1 MMAADPGFV
10 DVLVG
15 FGGALRDAGMP
26 VGTDDVMAFCEAA
39 AALDPADVVDVYWAG
54 HGTLVTRREHLGVYG
69 RVFRWYFLDAA
80 LEDPEDPRHQLRAT
94 SERSATLE
102 LPDPETDSDQPG
114 DDQDTPLGHV
124 ASAVEVDRHRS
135 FSACTPE
142 ELAAVRRIINR
153 IRLTPPKR
161 RSRRMIRARNGRRI
175 DLHRTARDAI
185 RHHGEVDELRYERRR
200 SRPRTLVLLLD
211 VSGSM
216 SEHSRNLLQ
225 FAYSSRRAA
234 TKVEVF
240 CFGTRLTRI
249 TRQLDRRRPDD
260 AMARAAAAVSD
271 WDGGTRIGDCLDVF
285 VRTWARRGLTRG
297 SVVVICS
304 DGLDRGDPAILASAI
319 ERLSRLSHRIVW
331 VTPHAGDNRQSRP
344 ATLAMMVADPFIDE
358 VVGAGDLAGLE
369 RFAGTLPTL
378 R

>member
-1 MMAADPGFV
+1 MAVDPGFV
-10 DVLVG
+10 EVLVG
-15 FGGALRDAGMP
+15 FGSALRDAGMP
-26 VGTDDVMAFCEAA
+26 VGTDDVMTFCEAA
-39 AALDPADVVDVYWAG
+39 AELDPADVVDVYWAG
-54 HGTLVTRREHLGVYG
+54 HGALVTRREHLAVYD
-69 RVFRWYFLDAA
+69 RVFRWYFLDAP
-80 LEDPEDPRHQLRAT
+80 LEDPDDPRHQLRST
-94 SERSATLE
+94 TERSATLE
-102 LPDPETDSDQPG
+102 LPDPETDGEQG
-114 DDQDTPLGHV
+114 DDDEDAPLGHV

-142 ELAAVRRIINR
+142 ELAAVRRIISR

-161 RSRRMIRARNGRRI
+161 RSRRLTRARNGRRV
-175 DLHRTARDAI
+175 DLHRTAREAI
-185 RHHGEVDELRYERRR
+185 RHHGDVDALRYVRRR
-200 SRPRTLVLLLD
+200 MRPRTLVLLLD

-234 TKVEVF
+234 AKVEVF

-260 AMARAAAAVSD
+260 AMARAAATVSD

-285 VRTWARRGLTRG
+285 VRNWARRGLTRG
-297 SVVVICS
+297 AVVVICS
-304 DGLDRGDPAILASAI
+304 DGLDRGDPAILAAAI

-331 VTPHAGDNRQSRP
+331 VTPHAGDERHIRP

-358 VVGAGDLAGLE
+358 VFGADDLAGLE
-369 RFAGTLPTL
+369 RFAATLPAL

>member
-1 MMAADPGFV
+1 MAVDPGFV
-10 DVLVG
+10 EVLVG
-15 FGGALRDAGMP
+15 FGSALRDAGMP
-26 VGTDDVMAFCEAA
+26 VGTDDVMTFCEAA
-39 AALDPADVVDVYWAG
+39 AELDPADVVDVYWAG
-54 HGTLVTRREHLGVYG
+54 HGALVTRREHLAVYD
-69 RVFRWYFLDAA
+69 RVFRWYFLDAP
-80 LEDPEDPRHQLRAT
+80 LEEPDDPRHQLRAT
-94 SERSATLE
+94 TERSATLE
-102 LPDPETDSDQPG
+102 LPDPETDGEQG
-114 DDQDTPLGHV
+114 DDDEDAPLGHV

-142 ELAAVRRIINR
+142 ELAAVRRIISR

-161 RSRRMIRARNGRRI
+161 RSRRLSRARNGRRV
-175 DLHRTARDAI
+175 DLHRTAREAI
-185 RHHGEVDELRYERRR
+185 RHHGDVDALRYVRRR
-200 SRPRTLVLLLD
+200 MRPRTLVLLLD

-260 AMARAAAAVSD
+260 AMARAAATVSD

-285 VRTWARRGLTRG
+285 VRNWARRGLTRG
-297 SVVVICS
+297 AVVVICS
-304 DGLDRGDPAILASAI
+304 DGLDRGDPAILAAAI

-331 VTPHAGDNRQSRP
+331 VTPHAGDERHIRP
-344 ATLAMMVADPFIDE
+344 ATLAMMVADPFVDE
-358 VVGAGDLAGLE
+358 VFGADDLAGLE
-369 RFAGTLPTL
+369 RFAATLPAL